1 MINWITAHPWMTFF
15 LAYAVLE
22 LVSHLIANI
31 CVTIQV
37 CHGYNKT
44 QEEETENGS
53 SL

>member
-15 LAYAVLE
+15 LAYGILE
-22 LVSHLIANI
+22 LGACVIGNI
-31 CVTIQV
+31 CETIQV